1 MPTEPTLLRYMTRFR
16 CIAERCEDTCCTGL
30 KVPVS
35 EPQWARMRAAVAG
48 SPEESERLH
57 QCITPNPGGATAE
70 HAFVQMRPD
79 GHCPLLDTERLCSLQ
94 RRHGDAVLPDICAT
108 FPRVVT
114 RWGERVE
121 VSGTL
126 ACPEV
131 ARLCLL
137 EEDAVEPVP
146 TPLEASHVPR
156 PETARHI
163 PLDTQDAWA
172 FHAETVR
179 EALLRLL
186 HRREYPLP
194 SRLAMLGHLAHGL
207 DGFYFRGTEAFRGDD
222 REAAEARLG
231 EVLQRFESPDVREAV
246 HRDFMGLALPGG
258 PCVGLFSSVLRARMA
273 AGRGERFSTLA
284 RGVLESLGLQEGA
297 PGDLD
302 AAWRTYA
309 ERWRRLEALHGAR
322 VHQYFDNYATHFL
335 WRSPLIDAPSLLAYV
350 FRLALRVGLLRLTL
364 VGHPRVAELCQEP
377 SPTAESRE
385 QLDRAAVETF
395 QLVAKHV
402 EQAPDFL
409 ALGEGLVGA
418 GRGAD
423 TLGKVL
429 VFATF

>member
-1 MPTEPTLLRYMTRFR
+1 MPAESTVLRYMTRFR
-16 CIAERCEDTCCTGL
+16 CIAERCEDTCCSGL

-35 EPQWARMRAAVAG
+35 ESHWHRMRAAVVG
-48 SPEESERLH
+48 SPEESEHLR
-57 QCITPNPGGATAE
+57 QCVTLNPGGASSE

-79 GHCPLLDTERLCSLQ
+79 GLCPFLDTERLCSLQ

-114 RWGERVE
+114 RRGEQLE

-146 TPLEASHVPR
+146 LATPSPHVSR

-163 PLDTQDAWA
+163 PEDPEDADT

-179 EALLRLL
+179 TAMLRLL
-186 HRREYPLP
+186 HRREYPLG
-194 SRLAMLGHLAHGL
+194 SRLAMLGQLAYGL
-207 DGFYFRGTEAFRGDD
+207 DGFSPQETGSP
-222 REAAEARLG
+222 LS
-231 EVLQRFESPDVREAV
+231 EVLQRFEAPDILDAI
-246 HRDFMGLALPGG
+246 HRDFAELALPGG
-258 PCVGLFSSVLRARMA
+258 PCVGLFTSVLKARMA
-273 AGRGERFSTLA
+273 ANRGERFTTWA
-284 RGVLESLGLQEGA
+284 RGMLQSLQLEEGGDSALG
-297 PGDLD
+297 
-302 AAWRTYA
+302 AAWQTYA
-309 ERWRRLEALHGAR
+309 ERWHHLETQHGER
-322 VHQYFDNYATHFL
+322 VHRYFHNYAVHQL
-335 WRSPLIDAPSLLAYV
+335 WRSPFSDSPSLLAYV
-350 FRLALRVGLLRLTL
+350 FRLAFRVALLRLTL
-364 VGHPRVAELCQEP
+364 AGHPRVEELCREP
-377 SPTAESRE
+377 SPTHEARE

-409 ALGEGLVGA
+409 SLAEGLVGT
-418 GRGAD
+418 GRGEE